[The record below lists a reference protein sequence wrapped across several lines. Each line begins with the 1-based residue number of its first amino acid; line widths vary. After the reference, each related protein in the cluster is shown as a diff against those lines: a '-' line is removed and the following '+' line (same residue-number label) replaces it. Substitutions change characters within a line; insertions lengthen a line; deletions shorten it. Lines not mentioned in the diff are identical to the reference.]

1 MCIYIYSVY
10 TYIIYEY
17 IIYICKYMTTYTYH
31 TFVYT
36 YCMCMYL
43 PMIYSKTQRYFSP
56 WSAPFPTI
64 LTLQLRSQFC
74 GSAPASMMEATWFPS
89 YLMLSNGDF
98 FVDQG
103 LQISVQNFVQKYAL
117 DTLRWCNRCS
127 FNKGTFLCMDPS
139 LMYFQGHTTRR
150 ELLLTS

>member
-1 MCIYIYSVY
+1 
-10 TYIIYEY
+10 
-17 IIYICKYMTTYTYH
+17 MTTYTYH

-43 PMIYSKTQRYFSP
+43 PMIYSNTQRYFSP

-89 YLMLSNGDF
+89 YLMLSDADF

-103 LQISVQNFVQKYAL
+103 
-117 DTLRWCNRCS
+117 
-127 FNKGTFLCMDPS
+127 
-139 LMYFQGHTTRR
+139 
-150 ELLLTS
+150 

>member
-1 MCIYIYSVY
+1 MSFQLHDAKYLIHNILSMPYTHKYVYILYIFCIYIYMNILS
-10 TYIIYEY
+10 YIC
-17 IIYICKYMTTYTYH
+17 IYITTYTYH

-103 LQISVQNFVQKYAL
+103 WGRGFAN
-117 DTLRWCNRCS
+117 LRPELCS
-127 FNKGTFLCMDPS
+127 EICFG
-139 LMYFQGHTTRR
+139 YF
-150 ELLLTS
+150 EMV

>member
-56 WSAPFPTI
+56 WSAIPFPTI

-89 YLMLSNGDF
+89 YLMLSDGDL
-98 FVDQG
+98 FVG
-103 LQISVQNFVQKYAL
+103 PKAGAVGFAH
-117 DTLRWCNRCS
+117 LRSELCS
-127 FNKGTFLCMDPS
+127 ETCFG
-139 LMYFQGHTTRR
+139 YFD
-150 ELLLTS
+150 LV